1 MDAMATTPVE
11 AFMMQDSVD
20 LCGGRSELAFG
31 GAPGIPKPLGSLAS
45 AKKAWAMARR
55 ESDRLIEE
63 E

>member
-1 MDAMATTPVE
+1 MDALAATPVE
-11 AFMMQDSVD
+11 AFMMQDRVD
-20 LCGGRSELAFG
+20 RFGGSSELAFG

-45 AKKAWAMARR
+45 AKKAWAMAGR